1 MLWEIYTYIYF
12 LVSCWILRKMSFKFS
27 ILSCHIHSLYCNVHS
42 IFPGWHIFSFLR
54 VPLKTHRL
62 SVNQPVAGGN
72 PQCIGITTERVANSS
87 TGFEFL
93 CAALRK
99 KAPLQMRRD
108 NLFLTEFPM
117 KNRCSY
123 FRISSLSKN
132 SQQLSLALS
141 TCRLIAVGL
150 GLMALSHRSLPAST
164 LHPWLWEHL
173 IFLSLYP
180 CHFALHS

>member
-1 MLWEIYTYIYF
+1 MSFEK
-12 LVSCWILRKMSFKFS
+12 KMSIECH
-27 ILSCHIHSLYCNVHS
+27 ILSCHIHSFYCNVHS

-54 VPLKTHRL
+54 VPLKIRRL

-72 PQCIGITTERVANSS
+72 PWCIAVTTERVANSGS
-87 TGFEFL
+87 GFEFL

-132 SQQLSLALS
+132 SQPLSLALS
-141 TCRLIAVGL
+141 MCRLIALGL

-164 LHPWLWEHL
+164 RHPWLSENTFHSF
-173 IFLSLYP
+173 ISPSLFP
-180 CHFALHS
+180 CHLGLLS

>member
-1 MLWEIYTYIYF
+1 MF
-12 LVSCWILRKMSFKFS
+12 LENTDL
-27 ILSCHIHSLYCNVHS
+27 
-42 IFPGWHIFSFLR
+42 GW
-54 VPLKTHRL
+54 L

-72 PQCIGITTERVANSS
+72 PQCIGLTTERVPNSG
-87 TGFEFL
+87 TGFEFQ

-123 FRISSLSKN
+123 FRISSLSKKL
-132 SQQLSLALS
+132 SAALSLSLALS
-141 TCRLIAVGL
+141 MCRLIAVGL

-164 LHPWLWEHL
+164 LHPRL
-173 IFLSLYP
+173 
-180 CHFALHS
+180 